1 MKSNTRVA
9 RSVAM
14 SVCLSIGG
22 LCSLHATAA
31 QAQEAAAPAEE
42 SGGVQEVVVTA
53 QKRAESLQKVPVSVT
68 ALTGDQLGAIKLDD
82 SSALVTQIPNLQVN
96 GIVGEASPVFSLR
109 GISMFD
115 YSLNQ
120 SSPVAGYI
128 DEVYKGN
135 FAIFGVELY
144 DLERVEVLRGP
155 QGTLYGKNTTG
166 GAINFITRKPTF
178 DTKGFV
184 TAGFGNYSRRE
195 AQGAFGGALV
205 DDKLAARVAFTYTK
219 ADGWFRGVNGSPD
232 MDAVDQYG
240 VRLSL
245 LYKAND
251 SLDVLLKLSTS
262 EQKPY
267 DYGIYARP
275 GDLGVG
281 LGVYSAFGLEDYFR
295 EGLKKD
301 QIETNFNPK
310 RKQNTDAV
318 SLTINWAAN
327 DDLALTSITSWDKGK
342 LYNPED
348 TDGSPLSVVE
358 IPYFGRTRQWT
369 QDLRLTST
377 GESRFS
383 YIVGAYYSEEK
394 IFNSTELRL
403 FNDIDFNGDGAL
415 DFNDCLDVGLD
426 LGGLGCRFGNQFDQD
441 RKSWAVYTDTS
452 YQLAGPL
459 KLRVGLRYTTD
470 KGDQTNFLS
479 QLRGSDGVPLANL
492 IPGDPVDLDATA
504 SRSLE
509 NKRVTGRIG
518 FDYTLPNDA
527 LLYVSY
533 SRGYRS
539 GAFNA
544 QAFFG
549 PGELT
554 VVKPESIDS
563 YEVGM
568 KSQWLDGRVQANAA
582 VFWFNYR
589 NQQVIDVNPDLSQ
602 PLRNLDK
609 SSVKGGELELTA
621 RPIPA
626 VTLRGALGILDAKM
640 KDAVLRGEDI
650 SGRKLPNS
658 PSTTATLS
666 AQWEAAHWGTSSGL
680 TLYADASYAGSQYF
694 EPFNVER
701 LKQGSYTLV
710 NARMAFHAGEAWEVA
725 AWGKNLTDKFF
736 ITSAAD
742 LLSGFGFDYMH
753 RGAPRTYGLEA
764 SYRF

>member
-245 LYKAND
+245 LY
-251 SLDVLLKLSTS
+251 
-262 EQKPY
+262 
-267 DYGIYARP
+267 
-275 GDLGVG
+275 
-281 LGVYSAFGLEDYFR
+281 
-295 EGLKKD
+295 
-301 QIETNFNPK
+301 
-310 RKQNTDAV
+310 
-318 SLTINWAAN
+318 
-327 DDLALTSITSWDKGK
+327 
-342 LYNPED
+342 
-348 TDGSPLSVVE
+348 
-358 IPYFGRTRQWT
+358 
-369 QDLRLTST
+369 
-377 GESRFS
+377 
-383 YIVGAYYSEEK
+383 
-394 IFNSTELRL
+394 
-403 FNDIDFNGDGAL
+403 
-415 DFNDCLDVGLD
+415 
-426 LGGLGCRFGNQFDQD
+426 
-441 RKSWAVYTDTS
+441 
-452 YQLAGPL
+452 
-459 KLRVGLRYTTD
+459 
-470 KGDQTNFLS
+470 
-479 QLRGSDGVPLANL
+479 
-492 IPGDPVDLDATA
+492 
-504 SRSLE
+504 
-509 NKRVTGRIG
+509 
-518 FDYTLPNDA
+518 
-527 LLYVSY
+527 
-533 SRGYRS
+533 
-539 GAFNA
+539 
-544 QAFFG
+544 
-549 PGELT
+549 
-554 VVKPESIDS
+554 
-563 YEVGM
+563 
-568 KSQWLDGRVQANAA
+568 
-582 VFWFNYR
+582 
-589 NQQVIDVNPDLSQ
+589 
-602 PLRNLDK
+602 
-609 SSVKGGELELTA
+609 
-621 RPIPA
+621 
-626 VTLRGALGILDAKM
+626 
-640 KDAVLRGEDI
+640 
-650 SGRKLPNS
+650 
-658 PSTTATLS
+658 
-666 AQWEAAHWGTSSGL
+666 
-680 TLYADASYAGSQYF
+680 
-694 EPFNVER
+694 
-701 LKQGSYTLV
+701 
-710 NARMAFHAGEAWEVA
+710 
-725 AWGKNLTDKFF
+725 
-736 ITSAAD
+736 
-742 LLSGFGFDYMH
+742 
-753 RGAPRTYGLEA
+753 
-764 SYRF
+764 